1 MWRVDPLTEQI
12 LPALAL
18 SVLLGLSLAVAG
30 LARERRLLLL
40 RLRREQAKLADQQVA
55 LAHAAVTEERARIA
69 HELHDVVAHGVS
81 MMTLGVGAGRM
92 IMEKDPARA
101 RETLRL
107 AEESGRQALLELQRM
122 LCLLKAEGA
131 PGARTP
137 QPKLSDL
144 SDLLTQ
150 VRTAGLRVDVVED
163 GRPVEIGLA
172 LELSA
177 YRIVQEALSNTL
189 RRARAQSAHV
199 TLRWRPGFLD
209 VLVRDD
215 GQATTTAT
223 TGHGLLGMRER
234 ATLFGGTLEAEALPE
249 GGFEVRARLPTVGE
263 ARPALT
269 RPGEAQ
275 PVPDTRPRG

>member
-1 MWRVDPLTEQI
+1 MWCVDPPAEQI
-12 LPALAL
+12 LPVLVLLVVFGLAL
-18 SVLLGLSLAVAG
+18 VIGG

-40 RLRREQAKLADQQVA
+40 RLRREQDKLADQQDA
-55 LAHAAVTEERARIA
+55 LAHAAVTEERTRIA
-69 HELHDVVAHGVS
+69 HELHDVVAHGIS

-92 IMEKDPARA
+92 IMDKDPVRA

-122 LCLLKAEGA
+122 LCLLRTEGS
-131 PGARTP
+131 PGSRTP

-144 SDLLTQ
+144 SDLLSQ
-150 VRTAGLRVDVVED
+150 VRTAGLMVDVIED

-189 RRARAQSAHV
+189 RRARANSAHV

-215 GQATTTAT
+215 GQVTTTAT
-223 TGHGLLGMRER
+223 TGLLGMRER

-249 GGFEVRARLPTVGE
+249 GGFEVRARLPTAGE
-263 ARPALT
+263 I
-269 RPGEAQ
+269 RPG
-275 PVPDTRPRG
+275 PRPSA